1 MVSFQEVFDDCAFSA
16 FENQMRLHLL
26 VGDQD
31 WKLDSEAATLT
42 FGGSVVFPVHFLGT
56 ESEISN
62 SWLWAD
68 ANRKAS
74 LPGHALELCRK
85 ARQQGR
91 NLGLEEFGSDHF
103 AFVDEAGRPN
113 GYTLVMVAVSLA
125 GASCFYRCPHENGA
139 VFVALSDPRIDQQ
152 PDLDR
157 EGFIQAFN
165 NMMWQPGDMR
175 RRIVSYLST
184 KGDSGEDFA
193 GAELKCTLYTG
204 EQIEIAFQPTNSGG
218 TKIEF
223 GTQRKARRQV
233 VKD

>member
-1 MVSFQEVFDDCAFSA
+1 MVSFQELFDECAFGA

-31 WKLDSEAATLT
+31 WSLDSEAATLT
-42 FGGSVVFPVHFLGT
+42 FGGNVTFPVQFLGT

-68 ANRKAS
+68 ANRKAA
-74 LPGHALELCRK
+74 LPDHALERCRK
-85 ARQQGR
+85 AREKGR
-91 NLGLEEFGSDHF
+91 KLSLEAFSSDHF
-103 AFVDEAGRPN
+103 SFVDEVGEPN
-113 GYTLVMVAVSLA
+113 GYTLVMVAASFA

-139 VFVALSDPRIDQQ
+139 VFVAISDRRIDQQ

-157 EGFIQAFN
+157 EGFVQAFN
-165 NMMWQPGDMR
+165 NMMWQPGDMK

-184 KGDSGEDFA
+184 KGYIDKDFA
-193 GAELKCTLYTG
+193 GTELKCSLHTG
-204 EQIEIAFQPTNSGG
+204 EQIELAFKPIKDGG
-218 TKIEF
+218 MRVEF
-223 GTQRKARRQV
+223 GAQRKARKQL